1 MNRIAVA
8 VVVTVATF
16 GVQAAGRPSAAS
28 VPPPTD
34 PVPYVD
40 AFVAWADAQGSPVSN
55 SACHLPTADEPP
67 FAVCYGVGSGV
78 VVVAVIQVDEAGA
91 PGEVAP
97 LPLPAQDGGSDDEP
111 GTEPAATDGTAGPT
125 SFGPGGHEV
134 GGDIVAGTYV
144 AFVPAGGTCYWER
157 VSGFSGEL
165 SDSIATGSAGGGALV
180 IVWIDPTDAG
190 FNSDGCGTWTMLG

>member
-8 VVVTVATF
+8 IAVTVATF
-16 GVQAAGRPSAAS
+16 GAQAAGRPLAAS
-28 VPPPTD
+28 VPAPTD
-34 PVPYVD
+34 PMAYVD
-40 AFVAWADAQGSPVSN
+40 AFVAWAEAQGSPVS
-55 SACHLPTADEPP
+55 SPACHLPVAEEPP
-67 FAVCYGVGSGV
+67 FAVCYGVGSGA
-78 VVVAVIQVDEAGA
+78 VVVAVIPVDEAGA

-97 LPLPAQDGGSDDEP
+97 LPLPAPDGDSIDET
-111 GTEPAATDGTAGPT
+111 GTEPAATDGSSAPT

-144 AFVPAGGTCYWER
+144 AFVPAGSTCYWER

-165 SDSIATGSAGGGALV
+165 EESIATGNAGSGELV
-180 IVWIDPTDAG
+180 IVQIDPTDAG

>member
-8 VVVTVATF
+8 VAVAVATV
-16 GVQAAGRPSAAS
+16 GGHAGGRPLAAS

-34 PVPYVD
+34 PVAYVD
-40 AFVAWADAQGSPVSN
+40 AFVAWAEAQASPVS
-55 SACHLPTADEPP
+55 SPACHLPAAEEPP
-67 FAVCYGVGSGV
+67 FAVCYGVASGR
-78 VVVAVIQVDEAGA
+78 VVVAVVPVDEAGA

-97 LPLPAQDGGSDDEP
+97 LPLPVQDGGSVDEN
-111 GTEPAATDGTAGPT
+111 GTEPAATGGAPLPT

-165 SDSIATGSAGGGALV
+165 ADSIVTGSAEGGALV
-180 IVWIDPTDAG
+180 IVEIDPTDAG
-190 FNSDGCGTWTMLG
+190 FNSDGCGTWTLVG